1 MDPLLIAATLVVL
14 GGGCLMQP
22 DQTDV
27 FVSRQEGYHTF
38 RIPAAIVTPKGT
50 VLAFCEGRRNSASD
64 TGDID
69 LLLKRSFD
77 GGKTWG
83 PLQLVAEDG
92 PNTVGNPCP
101 VIDRDTGTIWLPLTH
116 NLGEDPESR
125 IIDQISTGT
134 RRVWLTKSD
143 DDGATWAAP
152 VDITDQTKAPN
163 WTWYATGP
171 GVGIQLR
178 SGRMVIPC
186 DHMVAVTKEYRSH
199 VIFSDDQGQTWRI
212 GGSVG
217 PGLNECQVVELTDG
231 SLLLNMRNYHKSETN
246 RRAVA
251 RSTDGGLTWSAP
263 SYDAALVEPICQAS
277 SLRYDAGR
285 LLFSN
290 PASTKREQMTVRLS
304 LDDGQIWPSRL
315 VLHWGPAAYS
325 CLTVLPDGLIGC
337 LYECGDAHPY
347 ERIRFARV
355 SPDLLQ

>member
-304 LDDGQIWPSRL
+304 LDDGQTWPSRL